1 MNRYVLVVVLLVSL
15 LTTACGGGGGGGIG
29 DIGSIGGGGSK
40 AKFTIENT
48 LPIRSPDITKISS
61 SRYET
66 TRSSVGLKGDAFIS
80 PANANCTD
88 NLPRKLSISWRNAA
102 NGSSGVGRSTAGCL
116 SLIIIRTLVSSWTI
130 SQDSIPLELG
140 TNKITVTARDS
151 QGKSRSDSVKVIRK
165 ESSAAASSAG
175 FQFDSI
181 SRSDGSASFAKLQ
194 YPSIW
199 DVHSPHQPENA
210 ADTRRPYTSQP
221 VRFFTEQILAD
232 LALHVEASVYDFVL
246 LYSLTELP
254 GGTTSPDLCRYPA
267 SNIGFDNGSVG
278 VNLCPDIPGNWSKL
292 RASPHMNSISY
303 VDQNRGFPYGPCH
316 LLKPINRMGQAW
328 GVHWVPSGVYVP
340 GGKHSAAIL
349 AAMSGFWTSEDHW
362 FEDGLPG
369 VMGSTP
375 SGSRFNAF
383 DLYAM
388 GLMDYQE
395 VRNYQ
400 YLVHPSQDES
410 ALYPLTLDDLLDQL
424 RQTGG
429 AYYSGDGRRDPPV
442 DGSVSHMNAL
452 LVLVTGS
459 DEVLSDAHRAALLKI
474 AEELP
479 EAWHGATWGRSTM
492 STELILR

>member
-1 MNRYVLVVVLLVSL
+1 M
-15 LTTACGGGGGGGIG
+15 
-29 DIGSIGGGGSK
+29 
-40 AKFTIENT
+40 
-48 LPIRSPDITKISS
+48 
-61 SRYET
+61 
-66 TRSSVGLKGDAFIS
+66 GLKGDAFIS

-130 SQDSIPLELG
+130 SEDSIPLELG

-175 FQFDSI
+175 VKFDHVAS
-181 SRSDGSASFAKLQ
+181 SDGSAGFVTLQ

-210 ADTRRPYTSQP
+210 ADSRRPYIPQTGG
-221 VRFFTEQILAD
+221 FFNGQILAD
-232 LALHVEASVYDFVL
+232 LALYVEASAYDFVL
-246 LYSLTELP
+246 LYSLTEFP
-254 GGTTSPDLCRYPA
+254 GETTSPDLCLYPA
-267 SNIGFDNGSVG
+267 SNIGFDNSSVG

-292 RASPHMNSISY
+292 RAIPHMNSISY
-303 VDQNRGFPYGPCH
+303 VDQNREFPYGPWD
-316 LLKPINRMGQAW
+316 LLMPINRMGQAW
-328 GVHWVPSGVYVP
+328 GVHWVPGGIYAP
-340 GGKHSAAIL
+340 GGKHSAVML
-349 AAMSGFWTSEDHW
+349 ASMSGFWTSEDHW

-388 GLMDYQE
+388 GLMDYAE
-395 VRNYQ
+395 VKNYQ
-400 YLVHPSQDES
+400 YLVHPSPDES
-410 ALYPLTLDDLLDQL
+410 TLYPLTIDDLLDQL

-429 AYYSGDGRRDPPV
+429 VYYSGDGRRDPPTDV
-442 DGSVSHMNAL
+442 SVGHINAL
-452 LVLVTGS
+452 VVLVTGS
-459 DEVLSDAHRAALLKI
+459 DEVLSDAHRDALLKI